1 MRKAARIILGVLFLL
16 SSISKL
22 FSMEGFELYIFT
34 FGAAGFDLCSY
45 LARFIVASEFII
57 GLGLLSRISYKLF
70 KYATA
75 LFLSV
80 FSLFLLWRIAVG
92 DSESC
97 HCMGD
102 IVDLNPLQSFIK
114 NIFLALFLAL
124 AWRTEERQIN
134 HRKFWVCFSSFA
146 IVAAVFIVVPPDA
159 FYRIGRSSNDI
170 NIEEFTSVADSLGY
184 SDGRRMVCLYSA
196 TCEHCRNSASKM
208 AGIIRRH
215 DIPVDSVSVIFM
227 QTHHQQ
233 DSVSLDFF
241 KRYGEGLELPSSYL
255 HPYSFIPMTNGAMP
269 LVVLFEDGVLVK
281 EFDYF
286 SIDER
291 EIAAFWLR

>member
-1 MRKAARIILGVLFLL
+1 M
-16 SSISKL
+16 
-22 FSMEGFELYIFT
+22 YIFT
-34 FGAAGFDLCSY
+34 FGAAGFDFCSY
-45 LARFIVASEFII
+45 AARLIVAAEFII
-57 GLGLLSRISYKLF
+57 GLGLLSRVSYRLF

-134 HRKFWVCFSSFA
+134 HRKSWVCFSSFA

-184 SDGRRMVCLYSA
+184 SDGRRMICLYSA

>member
-1 MRKAARIILGVLFLL
+1 
-16 SSISKL
+16 
-22 FSMEGFELYIFT
+22 MESFELYIFT

-45 LARFIVASEFII
+45 LARFIVASELII
-57 GLGLLSRISYKLF
+57 GLGLLSRVSYRLF

-134 HRKFWVCFSSFA
+134 HRKSWVCFSSFA

>member
-1 MRKAARIILGVLFLL
+1 
-16 SSISKL
+16 
-22 FSMEGFELYIFT
+22 MEGFELYIFT
-34 FGAAGFDLCSY
+34 FGAAGFDFCSY
-45 LARFIVASEFII
+45 AARLIVAAEFII
-57 GLGLLSRISYKLF
+57 GLGLLTRVSYRLF

-75 LFLSV
+75 LFLCM
-80 FSLFLLWRIAVG
+80 FSLFLIWRIAVG

-102 IVDLNPLQSFIK
+102 IVDLNPLESLIK
-114 NIFLALFLAL
+114 NICLALFLVL
-124 AWRTEERQIN
+124 AWKAEDRPIN
-134 HRKFWVCFSSFA
+134 HRNLWLCISSSA
-146 IVAAVFIVVPPDA
+146 VMAAVFIIVPPDA

-184 SDGRRMVCLYSA
+184 SDGRRMICLYSA

-255 HPYSFIPMTNGAMP
+255 HPYSFSPMTNGAMP

>member
-1 MRKAARIILGVLFLL
+1 MLGITPHEPQV
-16 SSISKL
+16 
-22 FSMEGFELYIFT
+22 
-34 FGAAGFDLCSY
+34 GAVT
-45 LARFIVASEFII
+45 I
-57 GLGLLSRISYKLF
+57 
-70 KYATA
+70 
-75 LFLSV
+75 
-80 FSLFLLWRIAVG
+80 
-92 DSESC
+92 
-97 HCMGD
+97 
-102 IVDLNPLQSFIK
+102 
-114 NIFLALFLAL
+114 
-124 AWRTEERQIN
+124 
-134 HRKFWVCFSSFA
+134 
-146 IVAAVFIVVPPDA
+146 VPPDA

-170 NIEEFTSVADSLGY
+170 NIEELTSVADSLGY
-184 SDGRRMVCLYSA
+184 SDGRRIICLYSA

>member
-1 MRKAARIILGVLFLL
+1 
-16 SSISKL
+16 
-22 FSMEGFELYIFT
+22 MEGFELYIFT
-34 FGAAGFDLCSY
+34 FGVAGFDLCSY

-57 GLGLLSRISYKLF
+57 GLGLLTRVSYRLF

-102 IVDLNPLQSFIK
+102 IVDLNPLESLIK
-114 NIFLALFLAL
+114 NICLALFLVL
-124 AWRTEERQIN
+124 AWKAEDRPIN
-134 HRKFWVCFSSFA
+134 HRNLWLCISSS
-146 IVAAVFIVVPPDA
+146 VVMAAVFIVVPPDA

-184 SDGRRMVCLYSA
+184 SDGRRMICLYSA

-227 QTHHQQ
+227 QTHQQQ

>member
-1 MRKAARIILGVLFLL
+1 
-16 SSISKL
+16 
-22 FSMEGFELYIFT
+22 MEGFELYIFT

-45 LARFIVASEFII
+45 VARLIVAAEFII
-57 GLGLLSRISYKLF
+57 GLGLLSRVSYRLF

-80 FSLFLLWRIAVG
+80 FTLFLIWRIAVG

-102 IVDLNPLQSFIK
+102 LVDLNPLESLIK
-114 NIFLALFLAL
+114 NICLALFLVL
-124 AWRTEERQIN
+124 AWKTEQRPIN
-134 HRKFWVCFSSFA
+134 HRNLWLCISSSA
-146 IVAAVFIVVPPDA
+146 VIAAVFVIAPPDA
-159 FYRIGRSSNDI
+159 FYRMGRTSNDI
-170 NIEEFTSVADSLGY
+170 NIEELTSVADSLGY
-184 SDGRRMVCLYSA
+184 SDGRRIICLYSA

-215 DIPVDSVSVIFM
+215 DLPVDSVSVIFM

-241 KRYGEGLELPSSYL
+241 KRYGEGLELSYSYL

-269 LVVLFEDGVLVK
+269 LVVLYEDGILVK